1 MDSHKVLGAGGEFAD
16 VVQFV
21 ETVRL
26 TRCSFSA
33 ADFRFRFARI

>member
-21 ETVRL
+21 ERVHR
-26 TRCSFSA
+26 R
-33 ADFRFRFARI
+33 RFASRALC

>member
-21 ETVRL
+21 ERVRRTSFSSCAL
-26 TRCSFSA
+26 CSFSA
-33 ADFRFRFARI
+33 